1 MIMCLYCGEGGNC
14 VMLLEIV
21 NPRSVMSASRN
32 TLDCPPAIMIHITV
46 YTRAER
52 GEREGGIMME
62 MK

>member
-1 MIMCLYCGEGGNC
+1 
-14 VMLLEIV
+14 MLLEIV